1 MNIAIPM
8 CRNRISPLFEVAES
22 FWLIRMD
29 CPDLKELLLLPPTMC
44 IAEKCRVLVGSG
56 VVVVLCGALSRKW
69 QDYLATLGVEVHAFL
84 SGDGADVLLAFL
96 SKERGALD
104 CYAMPGRGKGA
115 CGHRKR
121 RHRRGFCDFDPL
133 IQEK

>member
-29 CPDLKELLLLPPTMC
+29 CPDLMEHLVLPSTMC
-44 IAEKCRVLVGSG
+44 IAEKCRALVRSG
-56 VVVVLCGALSRKW
+56 VVVLLCGALSCKW

-84 SGDGADVLLAFL
+84 SGDGADVLRAFL
-96 SKERGALD
+96 SEEGKALD

-115 CGHRKR
+115 CGQRKR